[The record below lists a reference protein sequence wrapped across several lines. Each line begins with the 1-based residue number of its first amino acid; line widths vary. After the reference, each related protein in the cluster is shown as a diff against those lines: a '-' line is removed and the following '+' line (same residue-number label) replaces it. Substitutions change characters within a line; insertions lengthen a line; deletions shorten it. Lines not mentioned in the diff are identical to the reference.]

1 MNRGAPG
8 DPHGRFIFI
17 FENKNS
23 SWSCR
28 EQAGA
33 RRTAEPQNRRTA
45 EPDQWEMEMEMT
57 MEMEMEFGRAGDK
70 AVTTLKNATET
81 FTEVLRIGWKHQA
94 ELVELRAAAEKLN
107 QECLAA
113 TAENEKLK
121 NTEAFLKHALEKAR
135 EERAAAT
142 AAAEAATAEAKAR
155 TDEAN
160 KAIWELAAL
169 KKCSKKDV
177 ETIKRLTRRD
187 EARQEEVAQL
197 KKEIAQLK
205 NGLALATDDAKTLRG
220 MVGDAAK
227 NDSADASTQL
237 VDAVRAALNA
247 LAKQKGYKRTCAVLA
262 CVLDDTGGNPR
273 SSKKKDGP
281 VRVVLLV
288 HDTPGGFMCVAMKE
302 SRNGTSRS
310 ATDRGSWRLYDP
322 NKHLPAD
329 DDMDGGW
336 SKKTFVTRNKALDFL
351 KAKKRAWM
359 NAQASYRFGILI
371 GGQAGEEQRWKNV
384 HMMVKKKALCD
395 SLEEM
400 NGWLDTAYDEFLP
413 PAGAAGAAAEPEPEP
428 EPETAVATFSEPEPD
443 DPVVDVVEDDRAA
456 TPIRLPGGLK
466 RPRSPEAES
475 GPESESDS
483 AMNVQEDGPPLEKR
497 PRTTVGTDEADTV
510 VIDGFPFTSA
520 GSNKALNEALNE
532 VPVRSEPEHDPE
544 HDPVA
549 LPRVRVREVA
559 GPHRDGPGA
568 RPA

>member
-1 MNRGAPG
+1 
-8 DPHGRFIFI
+8 
-17 FENKNS
+17 
-23 SWSCR
+23 
-28 EQAGA
+28 
-33 RRTAEPQNRRTA
+33 
-45 EPDQWEMEMEMT
+45 MEMEMK

-113 TAENEKLK
+113 RAENEKLK

-169 KKCSKKDV
+169 NKCSKKDV

-197 KKEIAQLK
+197 KNEIAQLK
-205 NGLALATDDAKTLRG
+205 NGLALATEKAKTLRDMIG
-220 MVGDAAK
+220 EGAK
-227 NDSADASTQL
+227 NDSAPASTQF
-237 VDAVRAALNA
+237 VDAVRAALNE

-273 SSKKKDGP
+273 SSKKKDDP
-281 VRVVLLV
+281 VCVVLLV
-288 HDTPGGFMCVAMKE
+288 HDTPGGYMRVAMKE

-310 ATDRGSWRLYDP
+310 AADKGSWRLYDP
-322 NKHLPAD
+322 NRHLPAD

-336 SKKTFVTRNKALDFL
+336 SKKTFVTRNTALDFL

-359 NAQASYRFGILI
+359 NAAASKRFGILV
-371 GGQAGEEQRWKNV
+371 GGQAGEEQRWKTV
-384 HMMVKKKALCD
+384 EKMVKKKALCD

-400 NGWLDTAYDEFLP
+400 DGWLDTAYDEFLP
-413 PAGAAGAAAEPEPEP
+413 PAGAAGAAGEPEPEP
-428 EPETAVATFSEPEPD
+428 EPETAVATFLEPEPN
-443 DPVVDVVEDDRAA
+443 DPVVVVVEDDRAA
-456 TPIRLPGGLK
+456 APIRLSGGLK

-520 GSNKALNEALNE
+520 GSNKALNE

-559 GPHRDGPGA
+559 GPHRDQSRGGLE
-568 RPA
+568 